1 MAKMTQSDRLNYN
14 AVICGHM
21 MQISK
26 ASENLF
32 AVMENMEAGNNLPTR
47 RSRMEGFYAE
57 VILLDSFL
65 HPNFSQE
72 YHQVTIPV
80 KRYIEGHL
88 DSDLK
93 TFNQIQI
100 ILRKIMQ
107 EANNM
112 NLLFPEKN
120 AAKEFE
126 ESEAAFEE

>member
-1 MAKMTQSDRLNYN
+1 MAKITQSDRLNYN
-14 AVICGHM
+14 QVICGHM

-26 ASENLF
+26 ASEGLF
-32 AVMENMEAGNNLPTR
+32 NVMENTEGGNNLPTL

-72 YHQVTIPV
+72 YHMVTTPV
-80 KRYIEGHL
+80 KRNIEAHMF
-88 DSDLK
+88 SDIK
-93 TFNQIQI
+93 TFNLIQI

-112 NLLFPEKN
+112 GFLFPEKN
-120 AAKEFE
+120 AAKQFE
-126 ESEAAFEE
+126 ESEEAFEE